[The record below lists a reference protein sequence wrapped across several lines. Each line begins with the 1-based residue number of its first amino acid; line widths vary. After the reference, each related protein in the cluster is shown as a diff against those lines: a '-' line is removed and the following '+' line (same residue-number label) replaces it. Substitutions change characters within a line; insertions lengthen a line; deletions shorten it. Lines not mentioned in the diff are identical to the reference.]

1 MQTSIHQQIVDL
13 HLMTVKELRQ
23 RYADVYGEPT
33 RAHSKPHMIRKIAWR
48 IQALAEGELSERA
61 RQRAAELANDA
72 DVRIVP
78 ARAKEDAKTKLFV
91 PTASDPRLPAPG
103 SVLVRKYKGRVIRV
117 VVMPDAF
124 EYEGE
129 RYPSLTALAKKITG
143 SHCNG
148 FRFFGMEA
156 KS

>member
-1 MQTSIHQQIVDL
+1 
-13 HLMTVKELRQ
+13 MTVRELRQ
-23 RYADVYGEPT
+23 RYAEVYGEST

-61 RQRAAELANDA
+61 AELANDA
-72 DVRIVP
+72 DIRIVP
-78 ARAKEDAKTKLFV
+78 PKAKEDKAKLFV
-91 PTASDPRLPAPG
+91 PTAADPRLPAPG
-103 SVLVRKYKGRVIRV
+103 SAIVRKYKGRTIRV
-117 VVMPDAF
+117 IVMADAF

-129 RYPSLTALAKKITG
+129 RYRSLTAIAKKVTG

-156 KS
+156 KP

>member
-1 MQTSIHQQIVDL
+1 MQTSVQQQIAGL
-13 HLMTVKELRQ
+13 HEMTVRELRQ
-23 RYADVYGEPT
+23 RYAEVYGEST

-48 IQALAEGELSERA
+48 IQALAEGDLSERA

-78 ARAKEDAKTKLFV
+78 PKAKEDKARLFV
-91 PTASDPRLPAPG
+91 PTAADPRLPAPG
-103 SVLVRKYKGRVIRV
+103 GVLVRKYKGRVIRV
-117 VVMPDAF
+117 IVMPDAF

-156 KS
+156 KP